1 MARVQ
6 CRGMQAHAFCTWIA
20 MVAPTG
26 LPVLPVLPLAAA
38 WPCRTAG
45 CRPQRALNARRTL
58 AHPWPHAI
66 RTPGPPA
73 RSRKRSQG
81 ADAHGPGLGRF
92 DAPWQPAAPG
102 FAGQGT
108 HTGQRSCSQLVP
120 TLANGPAQGLAQ
132 GAACG
137 RFGWGSVACGFV
149 RRARCCPAAFFCQRL
164 LAALLPV
171 RALQWPFSDLT
182 AAHRLKACLAVL
194 VVPLSLL

>member
-1 MARVQ
+1 
-6 CRGMQAHAFCTWIA
+6 

-137 RFGWGSVACGFV
+137 RFGWGSVACGSV

-182 AAHRLKACLAVL
+182 AAHRLKACLAVP